1 MDGVMWASAKKKTQW
16 KEDVHFTVTFAR
28 QRVLKYYSEVTPMT
42 GMHPIPA
49 HILDP
54 CMKLWS
60 FQKWDKEMNINPED
74 ETSYT
79 TQFQEAFSK
88 YVENEY

>member
-1 MDGVMWASAKKKTQW
+1 
-16 KEDVHFTVTFAR
+16 
-28 QRVLKYYSEVTPMT
+28 MT

-88 YVENEY
+88 YVENEYWAKHQHMSAINPKMVPGCNLFPSAM